1 MRKAMSGN
9 ADAVFQVEAGDGEG
23 LAESIVLHGAGASIL
38 ASGGTPRRPWIPGVM
53 GASELN
59 AQTEMR

>member
-9 ADAVFQVEAGDGEG
+9 ADAVFPGREAGDGEG
-23 LAESIVLHGAGASIL
+23 LAESTAQGASIL